1 MHLVQN
7 SETYVIY
14 AKSLFVKEEN
24 LQNMGTKSQN
34 KYKYIYERYKIWVLA
49 YHGQQSS
56 DDWWPTIGSVERL
69 WPTISRCKGHHS
81 GTCGNMIARHSGDFD
96 WLILITN
103 KS

>member
-24 LQNMGTKSQN
+24 IQNMGIKSQN
-34 KYKYIYERYKIWVLA
+34 KYIYEHYKIWVLA
-49 YHGQQSS
+49 YYSQQSS

-69 WPTISRCKGHHS
+69 SAHYQPIQRASLWHLWQYDRPTFGRV
-81 GTCGNMIARHSGDFD
+81 
-96 WLILITN
+96 
-103 KS
+103 

>member
-24 LQNMGTKSQN
+24 IQNIGIKSQN
-34 KYKYIYERYKIWVLA
+34 KSIYERYKIWVLA

-56 DDWWPTIGSVERL
+56 DDWWPTIGSV
-69 WPTISRCKGHHS
+69 
-81 GTCGNMIARHSGDFD
+81 
-96 WLILITN
+96 
-103 KS
+103 

>member
-24 LQNMGTKSQN
+24 IQNMGIKSQN
-34 KYKYIYERYKIWVLA
+34 KYIYERYKIWVLA

-69 WPTISRCKGHHS
+69 SAHDQPIQRAFLLHLWQYDHS
-81 GTCGNMIARHSGDFD
+81 KFGR
-96 WLILITN
+96 L
-103 KS
+103 